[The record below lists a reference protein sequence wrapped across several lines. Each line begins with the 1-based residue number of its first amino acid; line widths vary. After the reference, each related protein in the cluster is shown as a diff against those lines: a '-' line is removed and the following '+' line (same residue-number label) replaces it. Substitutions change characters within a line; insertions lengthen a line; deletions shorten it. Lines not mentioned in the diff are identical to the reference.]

1 MYTAKNIHKSLQSKP
16 VIRGVEVLVKPKSIT
31 AIIGP
36 SGGGKTTLLRAL
48 SLIEPPDTGMIS
60 IDGQSYNFPNINGV
74 IINPWPKMTVVFQQL
89 FLWPHL
95 TLRQNLLLPIEDAM
109 TDAKQKLVDE
119 VIAFFD
125 MAHFIDRYPSEVSGG
140 QKQRLALAR
149 AIVLEPSYLLLDEIT
164 SALDVEQIA
173 RILEFLLL
181 VRDRGCGILLVTHH
195 LNFARRAASQIICL
209 DQGQV
214 LEQGGAEILENP
226 KNDRFRSFLSHVMA
240 AS

>member
-16 VIRGVEVLVKPKSIT
+16 VIRGVDVLVKPKSIT

-48 SLIEPPDTGMIS
+48 SLIEPPDMGTVA
-60 IDGQSYNFPNINGV
+60 IDGQSYDFPTDNAAFV
-74 IINPWPKMTVVFQQL
+74 PPWPKMTVVFQQL

-109 TDAKQKLVDE
+109 TDAKQNLVDE
-119 VIAFFD
+119 VIEFFD

-195 LNFARRAASQIICL
+195 LNFAKRTASQIICL